1 MIKSNIGKLIG
12 LIVGFL
18 ILCLLIWASVVLGL
32 TKVTTQMV
40 IDSFNQF
47 DGSNEHIIIHDT
59 RIPRA
64 LIAAAVGASLA
75 IAGTIMQGLTN
86 NPLASPSLFG
96 INAGASFFV
105 VLGISFFGVTSLYS
119 FTWLA
124 FLGAFASSIIVYIL
138 GSMGRE
144 GLTPIKITLSGA
156 AMAALFSSLTQGML
170 TLNERALDQVLFWL
184 AGSVQG
190 RSMDILIAVLPYILI
205 GWLSALIIGKQ
216 MNVLT
221 MGEDVA
227 KGLGQK
233 TIVVKLLGAII
244 VVFLAGS
251 SVAVAGPIGFIG
263 IVIPHISR
271 WIVGKDYRW
280 VIPYSGLLGAT
291 LLLMADIGARYLIM
305 PAEVPVGV
313 MTAFIGVPFF
323 IYIARRGI
331 NE

>member
-1 MIKSNIGKLIG
+1 MIKSNFGKLIG
-12 LIVGFL
+12 MIVGLL
-18 ILCLLIWASVVLGL
+18 IISLLIWASVILGL
-32 TKVTTQMV
+32 TKVNTQMI
-40 IDSFNQF
+40 IDSFLRF
-47 DGSNEHIIIHDT
+47 DGSNEHIIIQDT

-64 LIAAAVGASLA
+64 LIAAAVGSSLA
-75 IAGTIMQGLTN
+75 IAGTIMQGLTS

-105 VLGISFFGVTSLYS
+105 VLGISFFGVTALHS

-124 FLGAFASSIIVYIL
+124 FLGAFVSSIIVYVL

-156 AMAALFSSLTQGML
+156 AMAALFASLTQGML

-190 RSMDILIAVLPYILI
+190 RSLDILITVLPYMLI
-205 GWLSALIIGKQ
+205 GWLSSLLIGKQ

-233 TIVVKLLGAII
+233 TILVKLFGAII
-244 VVFLAGS
+244 VVFLAGG
-251 SVAVAGPIGFIG
+251 SVAIAGPIGFIG

-271 WIVGKDYRW
+271 WFVGIDYRW
-280 VIPYSGLLGAT
+280 VIPFSGVLGAI